1 MNYLLLAFVWLLQL
15 CSYLLF
21 CKGFFPTKVLLSS
34 QDLENFQSP
43 APAVYHEPPRQFDRA
58 VIMVIDALRA
68 DFLFSNESQMTFV
81 HELINDGYALGYTA
95 YSNPPTVTLPR
106 LKGITTGSTPNFID
120 AVLNIAEEDTSST
133 LGDQDSWVK
142 QMHASG
148 WKINMFGDD
157 TWLKLFPSY
166 FAKTDGTASFYVSD
180 FTIVDNNVTRHLD
193 YELSKEGQRNWD
205 CLILH
210 YLGLDHIGH
219 KGGPASAS
227 MPAKQRE
234 MDSIIRRIFE
244 STVKKDENTLF
255 VVMGDHGMNEV
266 GNHGGSSIGEVSAG
280 LLLVSSKFKKLQS
293 EQKAPIPRNPDFDYF
308 RHIEQIDLV
317 PTLSTL
323 LGLRIPINNLGTFM
337 HDLLP
342 LYTGKDKQRVLIKN
356 ALQLKVLID
365 KSRSKVT
372 SLENEIDVSSLTSLL
387 DFLHDSKSTLSKT
400 SSDYNYRD
408 IFYGLAGYTFTVV
421 LSLVLFFI
429 HHRGR
434 FLEACADLLFFILY
448 AVNFF
453 GSSMIEEE
461 HHLWWFFTTLF
472 VASVTLKSQSIH
484 CATLLVCLRILKA
497 WNNSGQKNN
506 IKSNMK
512 IATYVASLSPDIGPV
527 VVALLIAST
536 LATYCFYVTEGVAV
550 KGKGDETTLRFLTF
564 VSTSLLCS
572 ITFSTKFLSYLS
584 ETYDLKSGFKEV
596 PDWCSWY
603 IEWIGQRLGTTDI
616 NTLNQQLF
624 GLFYKVWLVTIAF
637 HLLKPLSFKIWRL
650 PDPAH
655 NYTRSILVTFSQL
668 LISQTNFNNV
678 PIFLLLLAILLSFQK
693 VVPMSNLNAISLFII
708 LMQNLSFFQ
717 FGFTNSLSSVDLTNS
732 FNGLS
737 SYNMILSGMLT
748 FVCNWAAP
756 IFWSLAYLHLTLKP
770 DGRNWERLYHRLLV
784 TLTFYSISGLVL
796 IVSCYNLRF
805 HLFIWTVFSPK
816 ILYFLSWT
824 ACGLLVDFGLSCIV
838 TALYIK

>member
-1 MNYLLLAFVWLLQL
+1 
-15 CSYLLF
+15 
-21 CKGFFPTKVLLSS
+21 
-34 QDLENFQSP
+34 
-43 APAVYHEPPRQFDRA
+43 
-58 VIMVIDALRA
+58 MVIDALRA

-81 HELINDGYALGYTA
+81 HGLINDGYALGYTA

-120 AVLNIAEEDTSST
+120 AVLNIAEEDTSSS

-193 YELSKEGQRNWD
+193 YELSKEGQKDWD

-219 KGGPASAS
+219 KGGPTSAS

-234 MDSIIRRIFE
+234 MDSVIRRIFK
-244 STVKKDENTLF
+244 STVEKDENTLF

-293 EQKAPIPRNPDFDYF
+293 GQKAPVRRNADFDYF
-308 RHIEQIDLV
+308 DHIDQIDLV

-323 LGLRIPINNLGTFM
+323 LGLRIPINNLGTFIQS
-337 HDLLP
+337 LLP
-342 LYTGKDKQRVLIKN
+342 LYSAKDKTNVLIKN
-356 ALQLKVLID
+356 ALQLKVLTD
-365 KSRSKVT
+365 KSRNEVT
-372 SLENEIDVSSLTSLL
+372 SLDSEIDVSSLSTLL
-387 DFLHDSKSTLSKT
+387 DFLHDAKGELLKT
-400 SSDYNYRD
+400 SSDYNYTD
-408 IFYGLAGYTFTVV
+408 IFYGVAGYAFTAL
-421 LSLVLFFI
+421 LSLALFFT
-429 HHRGR
+429 HHRDR
-434 FLEACADLLFFILY
+434 LWEASVDLLFFILY

-472 VASVTLKSQSIH
+472 AASITVKSKSSY
-484 CATLLVCLRILKA
+484 CTALLVCLRLLKA

-527 VVALLIAST
+527 VVAFLVAST

-550 KGKGDETTLRFLTF
+550 KGKGDGTIVRFVTF
-564 VSTSLLCS
+564 ISTSLLCF

-584 ETYDLKSGFKEV
+584 ETYDLRSGLKEI
-596 PDWCSWY
+596 PDWCSNY
-603 IEWIGQRLGTTDI
+603 IQWIGQRLGTTDI
-616 NTLNQQLF
+616 NTINQQLF
-624 GLFYKVWLVTIAF
+624 SLFYKVWLVAIAL
-637 HLLKPLSFKIWRL
+637 HLLKPLFNKIWKL
-650 PDPAH
+650 PDPTN
-655 NYTRSILVTFSQL
+655 NYTRSILTTFSQL

-678 PIFLLLLAILLSFQK
+678 PIFFLLLVILVSFK
-693 VVPMSNLNAISLFII
+693 KLVPLSNLNAISLFTI

-737 SYNMILSGMLT
+737 SYNMILSGLLT

-770 DGRNWERLYHRLLV
+770 DGRNWDRLYHRLLV
-784 TLTFYSISGLVL
+784 TLTFYSVSGLLL
-796 IVSCYNLRF
+796 ILSCYNLRF

-816 ILYFLSWT
+816 ILYFLAWIM
-824 ACGLLVDFGLSCIV
+824 CGLLVDFGLSCIV

>member
-1 MNYLLLAFVWLLQL
+1 
-15 CSYLLF
+15 
-21 CKGFFPTKVLLSS
+21 
-34 QDLENFQSP
+34 
-43 APAVYHEPPRQFDRA
+43 
-58 VIMVIDALRA
+58 MVIDALRA

-81 HELINDGYALGYTA
+81 HELINNGYALGYTA

-148 WKINMFGDD
+148 WNINMFGDD

-193 YELSKEGQRNWD
+193 YELSKEGQKHWD

-244 STVKKDENTLF
+244 SAVKKDDNTLF

-280 LLLVSSKFKKLQS
+280 LLLVSSKFRNLQS
-293 EQKAPIPRNPDFDYF
+293 AQKAPIPRNADFDYF
-308 RHIEQIDLV
+308 DHIDQIDLV

-323 LGLRIPINNLGTFM
+323 LGLKIPINNLGTFM
-337 HDLLP
+337 HNLLP
-342 LYTGKDKQRVLIKN
+342 LYTAKDKLNVLIKN
-356 ALQLKVLID
+356 ALQLKVLTD
-365 KSRSKVT
+365 KSRNKVT
-372 SLENEIDVSSLTSLL
+372 SLDSEIDVSSVSALL
-387 DFLHDSKSTLSKT
+387 DFLHDSKRELSKT
-400 SSDYNYRD
+400 SSDYNYTD
-408 IFYGLAGYTFTVV
+408 IFYGLAGYAFTAL
-421 LSLVLFFI
+421 LSLVLFFTY
-429 HHRGR
+429 HRGCL
-434 FLEACADLLFFILY
+434 LEACVDLLFFILY

-472 VASVTLKSQSIH
+472 VATITVKSKSFYST
-484 CATLLVCLRILKA
+484 TLLICLRLLKA

-512 IATYVASLSPDIGPV
+512 IATFVASLSSDIGPV
-527 VVALLIAST
+527 VVAFLIAST
-536 LATYCFYVTEGVAV
+536 LATYCFYVTEGATV
-550 KGKGDETTLRFLTF
+550 KGNGDGTIMRFVTF
-564 VSTSLLCS
+564 VSTSLLCF

-584 ETYDLKSGFKEV
+584 ETYDLKSGFKEI
-596 PDWCSWY
+596 PDWCSSY
-603 IEWIGQRLGTTDI
+603 IQWIGQRLGTTDI
-616 NTLNQQLF
+616 NTINQQLF
-624 GLFYKVWLVTIAF
+624 SLFNKVWLVTLAF
-637 HLLKPLSFKIWRL
+637 HLLKPLFFKISKL

-655 NYTRSILVTFSQL
+655 NYTRLILTTFTQL

-678 PIFLLLLAILLSFQK
+678 PIFFLLLVILLSFQK
-693 VVPMSNLNAISLFII
+693 LVPLSSLNAISLFTI

-737 SYNMILSGMLT
+737 SYNMIISGLLT

-784 TLTFYSISGLVL
+784 TLTFYSVSGLIL
-796 IVSCYNLRF
+796 ILSCYNLRF

-816 ILYFLSWT
+816 ILYFLSWM

>member
-1 MNYLLLAFVWLLQL
+1 
-15 CSYLLF
+15 
-21 CKGFFPTKVLLSS
+21 
-34 QDLENFQSP
+34 
-43 APAVYHEPPRQFDRA
+43 
-58 VIMVIDALRA
+58 MVIDALRA

-81 HELINDGYALGYTA
+81 HELINNGYALGYTA

-193 YELSKEGQRNWD
+193 YELSKEGQKHWD

-244 STVKKDENTLF
+244 SAVKKDDNTLF

-280 LLLVSSKFKKLQS
+280 LLLVSSKFRNLQS
-293 EQKAPIPRNPDFDYF
+293 AQKAPIPRNADFDYF
-308 RHIEQIDLV
+308 DHIDQIDLV

-323 LGLRIPINNLGTFM
+323 LGLKIPINNLGTFM
-337 HDLLP
+337 HNLLP
-342 LYTGKDKQRVLIKN
+342 LYTAKDKLNVLIKN
-356 ALQLKVLID
+356 ALQLKILTD
-365 KSRSKVT
+365 KSRNKVT
-372 SLENEIDVSSLTSLL
+372 SLDSEIDVSSVSALL
-387 DFLHDSKSTLSKT
+387 DFLHDSKRELSKT
-400 SSDYNYRD
+400 SSDYNYTD
-408 IFYGLAGYTFTVV
+408 IFYGLAGYAFTAL
-421 LSLVLFFI
+421 LSLVLFFTY
-429 HHRGR
+429 HRGCL
-434 FLEACADLLFFILY
+434 LEACVDLLFFILY

-472 VASVTLKSQSIH
+472 VATITVKSKSFYST
-484 CATLLVCLRILKA
+484 TLLICLRLLKA

-512 IATYVASLSPDIGPV
+512 IATFVASLSSDIGPV
-527 VVALLIAST
+527 VVAFLTAST
-536 LATYCFYVTEGVAV
+536 LATYCFYVTEGATV
-550 KGKGDETTLRFLTF
+550 KGNGDGTIMRFVTF
-564 VSTSLLCS
+564 VSTSLLCF

-584 ETYDLKSGFKEV
+584 ETYDLKSGFKEI
-596 PDWCSWY
+596 PDWCSSY
-603 IEWIGQRLGTTDI
+603 IQWIGQRLGTTDI
-616 NTLNQQLF
+616 NTINQQLF
-624 GLFYKVWLVTIAF
+624 SLFNKVWLVTLAF
-637 HLLKPLSFKIWRL
+637 HLLKPLFFKISKL

-655 NYTRSILVTFSQL
+655 NYTRLILTTFTQL

-678 PIFLLLLAILLSFQK
+678 PIFFLLLVILLSFQK
-693 VVPMSNLNAISLFII
+693 LVPPSSLNAISLFTI

-737 SYNMILSGMLT
+737 SYNMIISGLLT

-784 TLTFYSISGLVL
+784 TLTFYSVSGLIL
-796 IVSCYNLRF
+796 ILSCYNLRF

-816 ILYFLSWT
+816 ILYFLSWM

>member
-1 MNYLLLAFVWLLQL
+1 
-15 CSYLLF
+15 
-21 CKGFFPTKVLLSS
+21 
-34 QDLENFQSP
+34 
-43 APAVYHEPPRQFDRA
+43 
-58 VIMVIDALRA
+58 MVIDALRA

-81 HELINDGYALGYTA
+81 HELINNGYALGYTA

-148 WKINMFGDD
+148 WNINMFGDD

-193 YELSKEGQRNWD
+193 YELSKEGQKHWD

-234 MDSIIRRIFE
+234 MDSVIRRIFE
-244 STVKKDENTLF
+244 SAVKKDDNTLF

-280 LLLVSSKFKKLQS
+280 LLLVSSKFRNLQS
-293 EQKAPIPRNPDFDYF
+293 AQKAPIPRNADFDYF
-308 RHIEQIDLV
+308 DRIDQIDLV

-323 LGLRIPINNLGTFM
+323 LGLKIPINNLGTFM
-337 HDLLP
+337 HNLLP
-342 LYTGKDKQRVLIKN
+342 LYTPKDKLNVLIKN
-356 ALQLKVLID
+356 ALQLKVLTD
-365 KSRSKVT
+365 KSRNKVT
-372 SLENEIDVSSLTSLL
+372 SLDSEIDVSSVSALL
-387 DFLHDSKSTLSKT
+387 DFLHDSKRELSKT
-400 SSDYNYRD
+400 SSDYNYTD
-408 IFYGLAGYTFTVV
+408 IFYGLAGYAFTAL
-421 LSLVLFFI
+421 LSLVLFFTY
-429 HHRGR
+429 HRGCL
-434 FLEACADLLFFILY
+434 LEACVDLLFFILY

-472 VASVTLKSQSIH
+472 VATITVKSKSFYST
-484 CATLLVCLRILKA
+484 TLLICLRLLKA

-512 IATYVASLSPDIGPV
+512 IATFVASLSSDIGPV
-527 VVALLIAST
+527 VVAFLIAST
-536 LATYCFYVTEGVAV
+536 LATYCFYVTEGATV
-550 KGKGDETTLRFLTF
+550 KGNGDGTIMRFVTF
-564 VSTSLLCS
+564 VSTSLLCF

-584 ETYDLKSGFKEV
+584 ETYDLKSGFKEI
-596 PDWCSWY
+596 PDWCSSY
-603 IEWIGQRLGTTDI
+603 IQWIGQRLGTTET
-616 NTLNQQLF
+616 NTINQQLF
-624 GLFYKVWLVTIAF
+624 SLFNKVWLVTLAF
-637 HLLKPLSFKIWRL
+637 HLLKPLFFKISKL

-655 NYTRSILVTFSQL
+655 NYTRLILTTFTQL

-678 PIFLLLLAILLSFQK
+678 PIFFLLLVILLSFQK
-693 VVPMSNLNAISLFII
+693 LVPLSSLNAISLFTI

-737 SYNMILSGMLT
+737 SYNMIISGLLT

-784 TLTFYSISGLVL
+784 TLTFYSVSGLIL
-796 IVSCYNLRF
+796 ILSCYNLRF

-816 ILYFLSWT
+816 ILYFLSWM

>member
-1 MNYLLLAFVWLLQL
+1 
-15 CSYLLF
+15 
-21 CKGFFPTKVLLSS
+21 
-34 QDLENFQSP
+34 
-43 APAVYHEPPRQFDRA
+43 
-58 VIMVIDALRA
+58 MVIDALRA

-81 HELINDGYALGYTA
+81 HELINNGYALGYTA

-148 WKINMFGDD
+148 WNINMFGDD

-193 YELSKEGQRNWD
+193 YELSKEGQKHWD

-244 STVKKDENTLF
+244 SAVKKDDNTLF

-280 LLLVSSKFKKLQS
+280 LLLVSSKFRNLQS
-293 EQKAPIPRNPDFDYF
+293 AQKAPIPRNADFDYF
-308 RHIEQIDLV
+308 DHIDQIDLV

-323 LGLRIPINNLGTFM
+323 LGLKIPINNLGTFM
-337 HDLLP
+337 HNLLP
-342 LYTGKDKQRVLIKN
+342 LYTAKDKLNVLIKN
-356 ALQLKVLID
+356 ALQLKILTD
-365 KSRSKVT
+365 KSRNKVT
-372 SLENEIDVSSLTSLL
+372 SLDSEIDVSSVSALL
-387 DFLHDSKSTLSKT
+387 HFLHDSKRELSKT
-400 SSDYNYRD
+400 SSDYNYTD
-408 IFYGLAGYTFTVV
+408 IFYGLAGYAFTAL
-421 LSLVLFFI
+421 LSLVLFFTY
-429 HHRGR
+429 HRGCL
-434 FLEACADLLFFILY
+434 LEACVDLLFFILY

-472 VASVTLKSQSIH
+472 VATITVKSKSFYST
-484 CATLLVCLRILKA
+484 TLLICLRLLKA

-512 IATYVASLSPDIGPV
+512 IATFVASLSSDIGPV
-527 VVALLIAST
+527 VVAFLTAST
-536 LATYCFYVTEGVAV
+536 LATYCFYVTEGATV
-550 KGKGDETTLRFLTF
+550 KGNGDGTIMRFVTF
-564 VSTSLLCS
+564 VSTSLLCF

-584 ETYDLKSGFKEV
+584 ETYDLKSGFKEI
-596 PDWCSWY
+596 PDWCSSY
-603 IEWIGQRLGTTDI
+603 IQWIGQRLGTTDI
-616 NTLNQQLF
+616 NTINQQLF
-624 GLFYKVWLVTIAF
+624 SLFNKVWLVTLAF
-637 HLLKPLSFKIWRL
+637 HLLKPLFFKISKL

-655 NYTRSILVTFSQL
+655 NYTRLILTTFTQL

-678 PIFLLLLAILLSFQK
+678 PIFFLLLVILLSFQK
-693 VVPMSNLNAISLFII
+693 LVPPSSLNAISLFTI

-737 SYNMILSGMLT
+737 SYNMIISGLLT

-784 TLTFYSISGLVL
+784 TLTFYSVSGLIL
-796 IVSCYNLRF
+796 ILSCYNLRF

-816 ILYFLSWT
+816 ILYFLSWM

>member
-1 MNYLLLAFVWLLQL
+1 
-15 CSYLLF
+15 
-21 CKGFFPTKVLLSS
+21 
-34 QDLENFQSP
+34 
-43 APAVYHEPPRQFDRA
+43 
-58 VIMVIDALRA
+58 MVIDALRA

-81 HELINDGYALGYTA
+81 HELINNGYALGYTA

-193 YELSKEGQRNWD
+193 YELSKEGQKHWD

-244 STVKKDENTLF
+244 SAVKKDDNTVF

-280 LLLVSSKFKKLQS
+280 LLLVSSKFRNLQS
-293 EQKAPIPRNPDFDYF
+293 AQKAPIPRNADFDYF
-308 RHIEQIDLV
+308 DHIDQIDLV

-323 LGLRIPINNLGTFM
+323 LGLKIPINNLGTFM
-337 HDLLP
+337 HNLLP
-342 LYTGKDKQRVLIKN
+342 LYTAKDKLNVLIKN
-356 ALQLKVLID
+356 ALQLKVLTD
-365 KSRSKVT
+365 KSRNKVT
-372 SLENEIDVSSLTSLL
+372 SLDSEIDVSSVSALL
-387 DFLHDSKSTLSKT
+387 DFLHDSKRELSKT
-400 SSDYNYRD
+400 SSDYNYTD
-408 IFYGLAGYTFTVV
+408 IFYGLAGYAFTAL
-421 LSLVLFFI
+421 LSLVLFFTY
-429 HHRGR
+429 HRGCL
-434 FLEACADLLFFILY
+434 LEACVDLLFFILY

-472 VASVTLKSQSIH
+472 VATITVKSKSFYST
-484 CATLLVCLRILKA
+484 TLLICLRLLKA

-512 IATYVASLSPDIGPV
+512 IATYVASLSSDIGPV
-527 VVALLIAST
+527 VVAFLIAST
-536 LATYCFYVTEGVAV
+536 LATYCFYVTEGATV
-550 KGKGDETTLRFLTF
+550 KGNGDGTIMRFVTF
-564 VSTSLLCS
+564 VSTSLLCF

-584 ETYDLKSGFKEV
+584 ETYDLKSGFKEI
-596 PDWCSWY
+596 PDWCSSY
-603 IEWIGQRLGTTDI
+603 IQWIGQRLGTTDI
-616 NTLNQQLF
+616 NTINQQLF
-624 GLFYKVWLVTIAF
+624 SLFNKVWLVTLAF
-637 HLLKPLSFKIWRL
+637 HLLKPLLFKISKL

-655 NYTRSILVTFSQL
+655 NYTRLILTTFTQL

-678 PIFLLLLAILLSFQK
+678 PIFFLLLVILLSFQK
-693 VVPMSNLNAISLFII
+693 LVPPSSSNAISLFTI

-737 SYNMILSGMLT
+737 SYNMIISGLLT

-756 IFWSLAYLHLTLKP
+756 IFWSLAYLHLTLIP

-784 TLTFYSISGLVL
+784 TLTFYSVSGLVL
-796 IVSCYNLRF
+796 ILSCYSLRF

-816 ILYFLSWT
+816 ILYFLSWM